1 MSSTSSTRVIGD
13 FGVPQHFIANS
24 QHSFAELSF
33 LSHSFSS
40 LDFLQQQNSF
50 GFSPGT
56 SPAPDDVKN
65 ERTNSEFGVQN
76 GDVSSGQPSYLAPND
91 FRHLSPKILLHQPG
105 PPPSVHQP
113 SRLFLPSTATEQK
126 HGQLTPP
133 SETTL
138 TRGPQSAA
146 DSQDGMGGPA
156 ETQNGPTT
164 RKRRSTQ
171 PRRVMDFSAQPT
183 ITTRRRKKSAGKQ
196 SSSGLAADNGD
207 RRTQFLERNR
217 VAASKCRLKKK
228 EWTSNLEQRAREL
241 QASKSSLS
249 LLVSSLR
256 QELLY
261 LKGEALRHDSCD
273 CNSVREYLAR
283 HAEDPLSCNPLEYA
297 QSPLSSSSFSFNAMA
312 LDPSITHSSLDSS
325 ATPDYHNLPEL
336 DLLGQIPD

>member
-1 MSSTSSTRVIGD
+1 MAD
-13 FGVPQHFIANS
+13 FGVPQLFIANP
-24 QHSFAELSF
+24 QHRSAELSF
-33 LSHSFSS
+33 PSHSFSS
-40 LDFLQQQNSF
+40 LDFLRRQNSF

-56 SPAPDDVKN
+56 SPAPNDIKN
-65 ERTNSEFGVQN
+65 ERSSSEFGAQN
-76 GDVSSGQPSYLAPND
+76 GEVSGGQLSYLATND
-91 FRHLSPKILLHQPG
+91 FRHPFPSENHLDQPG
-105 PPPSVHQP
+105 SPQSVRQP
-113 SRLFLPSTATEQK
+113 SLLFLPSTVTKQK

-133 SETTL
+133 SEPTPTND
-138 TRGPQSAA
+138 PQLAA
-146 DSQDGMGGPA
+146 DSQGFMGSPA
-156 ETQNGPTT
+156 KTRDGPTT
-164 RKRRSTQ
+164 GKRRSTQ
-171 PRRVMDFSAQPT
+171 PRRVMEFSAQPT
-183 ITTRRRKKSAGKQ
+183 TTIRRRKKSAGKQ

-283 HAEDPLSCNPLEYA
+283 HAEDPLSCGPLEYT
-297 QSPLSSSSFSFNAMA
+297 QSPHSSSSLSFDAMA
-312 LDPSITHSSLDSS
+312 LDPSITHSSPDFST
-325 ATPDYHNLPEL
+325 TPDYHNLPEL